1 MTTPNGAILF
11 NSSTGNDTTASGL
24 GAANVYGSGAST
36 TGSSAVVTGIDTT
49 GVSSGDL
56 LWVQSSSGRQ
66 FSIIATVDSSTQV
79 TCDDVFANTESG
91 RTWAI
96 GGKRATLAASQ
107 RIYDDGSSSS
117 DAHGDWIVEL
127 EDGYTET
134 LSSSI
139 NLRVSATSSEGFIF
153 RGADGASNKPVLT
166 FSNSGDAIS
175 VYAQDTTIKNIEL
188 KNSAT
193 TTSAVIGIRLQNYSA
208 GTKIIDVKI
217 DDPVNNFY
225 HAMYANGSVSGFS
238 CDRCSI
244 GNTAN
249 VGCYPR
255 VVTGLSFSIN
265 RCSVF
270 NCGSDGISHRN
281 SPSFSVTNCVIFG
294 NAGYGINVVNG
305 QARIANNVI
314 HNNSNGI
321 ELSNTLSPSRVVDN
335 LITSCGTAIS
345 VNSGTVNGFHLIDG
359 NAFYN
364 NTTNVA
370 NYNRVTNSITL
381 TADPFVDAAA
391 GDFNLNADAGGGALL
406 RANNYAL
413 NTDTSIY
420 PFRQYVSDDFGGG
433 GGSVFHPLA

>member
-1 MTTPNGAILF
+1 MTAPNGAIKF
-11 NSSTGNDTTASGL
+11 NNSAGHDTQSSGL
-24 GAANVYGSGAST
+24 GPAVAVYGSGAST
-36 TGSSAVVTGIDTT
+36 TAGSATVTGINTA
-49 GVSSGDL
+49 GVSVGDL

-66 FSIIATVDSSTQV
+66 FSIIFTVDNSTQV

-96 GGKRATLAASQ
+96 GGKRATLAGSQ

-153 RGADGASNKPVLT
+153 RGADGASSKPVLT

-175 VYAQDTTIKNIEL
+175 VYAQNTTIQNIEL

-193 TTSAVIGIRLQNYSA
+193 TTSSVIGIRLQNYST

-217 DDPVNNFY
+217 DDSANNFH

-244 GNTAN
+244 GNTASI
-249 VGCYPR
+249 GCYPR
-255 VVTGLSFSIN
+255 VVTGMSFSIN

-281 SPSFSVTNCVIFG
+281 YTSLSVTNCLIFG
-294 NAGYGINVVNG
+294 NAGYGINVYNG
-305 QARIANNVI
+305 QAKIANNVI
-314 HNNSNGI
+314 HSNSKGI

-335 LITSCGTAIS
+335 LISSCGTAIS
-345 VNSGTVNGFHLIDG
+345 VNSGTLNGFHLIDG

-364 NTTNVA
+364 NTTNVL
-370 NYNRVTNSITL
+370 NHNRVSNSITL
-381 TADPFVDAAA
+381 TADPFADAAN
-391 GDFNLNADAGGGALL
+391 GDFNIADNYGGGQTL
-406 RANNYAL
+406 RAVNYTL
-413 NTDTSIY
+413 
-420 PFRQYVSDDFGGG
+420 GG
-433 GGSVFHPLA
+433 